1 VQPDLLTWVAAPTT
15 SGPRSEASDGTRAK
29 ATSRERWGAFATA
42 HPAIAAAIRDRAEAQ
57 AAAGERVSAKALT
70 EWARA
75 TYRVSLNNSS
85 TAGMAAWLIEQ
96 RPPLASHIERRI
108 RK

>member
-1 VQPDLLTWVAAPTT
+1 MQPDLLTWVAAPTT
-15 SGPRSEASDGTRAK
+15 SGPRSEASDGARAK
-29 ATSRERWGAFATA
+29 ATSRERWDAFEGA
-42 HPAIAAAIRDRAEAQ
+42 HPDIAAAILRRAEEQ
-57 AAAGERVSAKALT
+57 AATGARVSAKALT

-75 TYRVSLNNSS
+75 TYRVSLNNSA

-96 RPPLASHIERRI
+96 RPHLASHIERRS